1 MLPPVPRSFNTSG
14 PCHPARDYMLPAMAR
29 LPEVR
34 GLVERGKYFVIH
46 APRQTGKTT
55 AVSALAQELTDTGNH
70 VAAVVSVEVGS
81 AMRDDIGA
89 AELAILGAWRSSA
102 ERRLPADLV
111 PPVWR
116 DAPPGQRLNAA
127 LQAWAQAMPK
137 PLVLFLDEIDSLE
150 GVVLVSVLRQIRD
163 GFQDRPA
170 SFPWSLALVGMR
182 DVRDYKIALDGR
194 DGAVGGSPFNIKDR
208 SLLLRDF
215 TRDEV
220 AALYAQHTDDTGQAF
235 LPEAVDRAFALTN
248 GQPWLTNALAAVAVD
263 ELVVDRGRP
272 ILPEHV
278 DQAREVLIERRDTHL
293 DSLAERLRDPRIRA
307 IVEPMLAGSSP
318 GELQPDDIRLATDLG
333 LLRHSTMGGLEVA
346 NPIYREIIVRE
357 LAVPAR
363 AALPAIAPTWLTP
376 EGRLDPTR
384 LLEAFVAFWRQHG
397 EPLLSTSPYHE
408 IAPHLVLM
416 AFLHRVVNGG
426 GSIEREYAIGRGRMD
441 LCVRYGRD
449 ALAIELK
456 VWRDRQ
462 PDPITEGLAQL
473 DRYLA
478 GLGLSSGWLVIF
490 DRRSGLAPIA
500 ERTQVEDRDTPTG
513 RRVAVI
519 RA

>member
-1 MLPPVPRSFNTSG
+1 MLSPVRRSFNTSG

-55 AVSALAQELTDTGNH
+55 AVASLAQELTQTGDY
-70 VAAVVSVEVGS
+70 VAALVSMEVGS

-102 ERRLPADLV
+102 ERRLPAELV

-116 DAPPGQRLNAA
+116 EAPPGQRLNAA
-127 LQAWAQAMPK
+127 LQAWAKAMPR

-150 GVVLVSVLRQIRD
+150 GMVLVSVLRQIRD

-235 LPEAVDRAFALTN
+235 LPETVDRAFALTH

-263 ELVVDRGRP
+263 EIVVDRGRP
-272 ILPEHV
+272 IVPEHV
-278 DQAREVLIERRDTHL
+278 DQARALIIERQDTHL

-318 GELQPDDIRLATDLG
+318 GALQPDDIRLATDLG
-333 LLRHSTMGGLEVA
+333 LLRQSTMGGLEVA

-357 LAVPAR
+357 LAASTR

-384 LLEAFVAFWRQHG
+384 LLDAFVAFWRQHG
-397 EPLLSTSPYHE
+397 EPLLGTSPYHE
-408 IAPHLVLM
+408 VAPHLVLM

-441 LCVRYGRD
+441 LCVRYGPD

-456 VWRDRQ
+456 VWRDRR
-462 PDPITEGLAQL
+462 PDPVAEGLAQL
-473 DRYLA
+473 DSYLS
-478 GLGLSSGWLVIF
+478 GLGLSSGWLVVF
-490 DRRSGLAPIA
+490 DQRSGQAPIA
-500 ERTQVEDRDTPTG
+500 ERTQVEDRTTPTG
-513 RRVAVI
+513 RAVAVI

>member
-1 MLPPVPRSFNTSG
+1 
-14 PCHPARDYMLPAMAR
+14 MLPAMAR

-34 GLVERGKYFVIH
+34 RLIERGKYFVIH

-55 AVSALAQELTDTGNH
+55 AVSALAQELTDTGTY
-70 VAAVVSVEVGS
+70 VSALVSMEVGA
-81 AMRDDIGA
+81 AMRGDIGA

-102 ERRLPADLV
+102 EDRLPADFV
-111 PPVWR
+111 PPVWPE
-116 DAPPGQRLNAA
+116 APPGQRLNAA
-127 LQAWAQAMPK
+127 LRAWAKATPR

-150 GVVLVSVLRQIRD
+150 GVVLISVLRQIRD

-194 DGAVGGSPFNIKDR
+194 DGAVGASPFNIKDR

-235 LPEAVDRAFALTN
+235 VPEAMGRAFALTN

-272 ILPEHV
+272 IRPE
-278 DQAREVLIERRDTHL
+278 DIDRAKEVLIERRDTHL

-318 GELQPDDIRLATDLG
+318 GELQPDDIRLSTDLG
-333 LLRHSTMGGLEVA
+333 LLRQSTLGGLEVA

-357 LAVPAR
+357 LAVPTR
-363 AALPAIAPTWLTP
+363 ASLPAIAPT
-376 EGRLDPTR
+376 
-384 LLEAFVAFWRQHG
+384 
-397 EPLLSTSPYHE
+397 
-408 IAPHLVLM
+408 
-416 AFLHRVVNGG
+416 
-426 GSIEREYAIGRGRMD
+426 
-441 LCVRYGRD
+441 
-449 ALAIELK
+449 
-456 VWRDRQ
+456 
-462 PDPITEGLAQL
+462 
-473 DRYLA
+473 
-478 GLGLSSGWLVIF
+478 
-490 DRRSGLAPIA
+490 
-500 ERTQVEDRDTPTG
+500 
-513 RRVAVI
+513 
-519 RA
+519 